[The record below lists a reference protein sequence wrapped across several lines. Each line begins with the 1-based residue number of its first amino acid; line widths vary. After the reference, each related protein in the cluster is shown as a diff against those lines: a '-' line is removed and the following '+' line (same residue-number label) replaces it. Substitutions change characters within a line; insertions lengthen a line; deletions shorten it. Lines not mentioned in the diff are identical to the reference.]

1 MLSNSRRFTFLLIL
15 ICVATGCRGV
25 GSVIDDIPIPP
36 VGSVLDDIP
45 VPPVGSVLDDIPI
58 PPAGSVIDDIPVP
71 PVGSVLDDIAL
82 AAKANRVAEVVD
94 GGIASANQSPV
105 DESGTSRLRA
115 FILDFSCG
123 ATEDA
128 LQNGSI
134 TWEDARNGAASA
146 FISSFSDKFGL
157 EAEADTIVLLWD
169 TMDALENESDSNAY
183 MVSRI
188 CSRLE

>member
-45 VPPVGSVLDDIPI
+45 IPPVGSVLDDIP
-58 PPAGSVIDDIPVP
+58 VP
-71 PVGSVLDDIAL
+71 PVGFVMDDIAL

-94 GGIASANQSPV
+94 GGIASAYQSPI
-105 DESGTSRLRA
+105 DESGAVSSSRLRA
-115 FILDFSCG
+115 LILDFSCG
-123 ATEDA
+123 ATVDA
-128 LQNGSI
+128 LQDGSV
-134 TWEDARNGAASA
+134 TWEDVRNEAALA
-146 FISSFSDKFGL
+146 FIGSFSDKFGV

-183 MVSRI
+183 MVSQI